1 MKVAILGCGKIGE
14 ALLAGMLQAE
24 SLKAA
29 DVQVTTARL
38 ETANALAQRHG
49 IEAGTDNLA
58 AIAHA
63 DWVILGLK
71 PQKTPSV
78 CKEIAERLK
87 PGTVVVSLA
96 TGIPVAVLEGYF
108 PEHVRV
114 LRAMPN
120 TPIMIRQG
128 MTVLARGTRATEE
141 DVKVAKRLF
150 GSVGET
156 VEIADE
162 LMNAATGLSASGPAY
177 IYVIIESLAEAGVKV
192 GLPRDLATTLAAQAT
207 KGAASLV
214 LETGKHP
221 ALLKDNVTTPAGV
234 TIDGLMELEAGGVRV
249 ALIKAIVMS
258 SRRAEEIQEK
268 LMASLQKP

>member
-1 MKVAILGCGKIGE
+1 MNIAILGCGKIGE

-24 SLKAA
+24 SVKAF
-29 DVQVTTARL
+29 DVRVTTARP
-38 ETANALAQRHG
+38 ENAKALTERHG
-49 IEAGTDNLA
+49 VAAGTDNLEA
-58 AIAHA
+58 VTQA

-78 CKEIAERLK
+78 CKEIAHKLK

-96 TGIPVAVLEGYF
+96 TGIPVAVLDGYF
-108 PEHVRV
+108 PEHVRI

-128 MTVLARGTRATEE
+128 MTVLARGARATEE
-141 DVKVAKRLF
+141 DIKVAKRLF

-268 LMASLQKP
+268 LMASIQKS